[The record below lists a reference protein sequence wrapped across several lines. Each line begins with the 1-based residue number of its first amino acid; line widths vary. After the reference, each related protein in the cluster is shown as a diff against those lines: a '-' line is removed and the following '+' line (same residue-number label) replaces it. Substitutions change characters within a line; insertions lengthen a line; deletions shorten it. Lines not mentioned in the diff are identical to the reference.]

1 MAKIQKKKNIQICS
15 LTSGPN
21 LRILWGQKK
30 CGNFFFR
37 AKKKITTFFW
47 EGGICCF
54 FGHWFIV
61 IKERQKVDH
70 RGSAGLLGREN
81 PQNSGGV
88 EFGGWGICGEERG
101 GRVDAKRWEKGGRS
115 PPEERV
121 LGFVGEEAGGNG

>member
-1 MAKIQKKKNIQICS
+1 MAKIPKKKNIQICS
-15 LTSGPN
+15 LT
-21 LRILWGQKK
+21 
-30 CGNFFFR
+30 
-37 AKKKITTFFW
+37 
-47 EGGICCF
+47 GICCF